1 MELRVLNYF
10 LAVAREENITRAAE
24 SLHLTQPTLSR
35 QIAQLE
41 DELGVKLFLRS
52 NHNIAL
58 TESGMILKRRAQEL
72 LSLAEKTKKDLIFSE
87 KELTGE
93 ISLGSGEFV
102 SSFLL
107 SEIIDSFHK
116 KYPLVRYNIYSGNSY
131 NIQDY
136 IERGILDIGLM
147 TEPVDIRKYDF
158 LPLPQKEKWGVWVRA
173 DSDLANKEF
182 ITPKDLTDRPL
193 IIGNS
198 DVMKRSLRQ
207 WFGKYEDRLNIILT
221 GNLPYNLA
229 VTAMKG
235 IGIMVS
241 IKLCCS
247 YENLRFIPLSPPLDF
262 GTALAWKKEQ
272 IFPPAVSAFTDHA
285 RAYIKSISTDSL

>member
-136 IERGILDIGLM
+136 IERGILDIGLI
-147 TEPVDIRKYDF
+147 P
-158 LPLPQKEKWGVWVRA
+158 
-173 DSDLANKEF
+173 
-182 ITPKDLTDRPL
+182 
-193 IIGNS
+193 
-198 DVMKRSLRQ
+198 
-207 WFGKYEDRLNIILT
+207 IL
-221 GNLPYNLA
+221 
-229 VTAMKG
+229 
-235 IGIMVS
+235 
-241 IKLCCS
+241 
-247 YENLRFIPLSPPLDF
+247 
-262 GTALAWKKEQ
+262 Q
-272 IFPPAVSAFTDHA
+272 
-285 RAYIKSISTDSL
+285 IKSLLRLRI